1 MEKIKIGTSNL
12 EASRIAFGCMSLGG
26 GWNKNPIS
34 LEDEKKAFSAVD
46 CALENGIN
54 FFDHADIYC
63 LGKSEEVFSRILD
76 KRPKLRE
83 NLIIQSKCGINCF
96 GDIPNYDF
104 SKDYILNAVDGI
116 LKRLKTDYL
125 DILLLHRP
133 DSLVEPEEVAEAFD
147 TLVKAGKVRHFGVS
161 NHNAMQ
167 IKLLSK
173 YLNQPLIVNQLEL
186 SLANS
191 SIIDEG
197 LNVNSNINPGPMRN
211 SGTLEYCRLHDITIQ
226 AWSPLAGG
234 RLLNP
239 KIEKYKRLNIALD
252 EYSKKYGVK
261 KEAIVIDWILRHPA
275 KIQPIIGTLSTDR
288 INAICH
294 GSDIK
299 LSRAEWYNLYNLIE
313 HRKLL

>member
-1 MEKIKIGTSNL
+1 MEKIKIGNSNL

-34 LEDEKKAFSAVD
+34 LQDEYKAFAAID

-63 LGKSEEVFSRILD
+63 LGKSEEVFSKILD

-83 NLIIQSKCGINCF
+83 NLILQSKCGINNL
-96 GDIPNYDF
+96 GKTPYYDF
-104 SKDYILNAVDGI
+104 SKDYILSSVDGI
-116 LKRLKTDYL
+116 LKRLKTEYL
-125 DILLLHRP
+125 DVLLLHRP

-147 TLVKAGKVRHFGVS
+147 ILKTSGKVRHFGVS

-167 IKLLSK
+167 IRLLNK
-173 YLNQPLIVNQLEL
+173 YLNEPLIVNQLEI

-197 LNVNSNINPGPMRN
+197 LNVNSNTNPGPMRN
-211 SGTLEYCRLHDITIQ
+211 FGTLEYCRLHDITLQ

-234 RLLNP
+234 RIVDP
-239 KIEKYKRLNIALD
+239 KIEKYRKLNITLD
-252 EYSKKYGVK
+252 EYAKKYGVK
-261 KEAIVIDWILRHPA
+261 KGAIVVNWLLRHPA
-275 KIQPIIGTLSTDR
+275 KIQPIIGTRSIQR
-288 INAICH
+288 IKHICQ
-294 GSDIK
+294 SSQIK
-299 LSRAEWYNLYNLIE
+299 ISREEWYNLYNLVE

>member
-1 MEKIKIGTSNL
+1 MEKIKIGNSNL

-34 LEDEKKAFSAVD
+34 LQDEYKAFAAVD

-63 LGKSEEVFSRILD
+63 LGKSEEVFSKILD

-83 NLIIQSKCGINCF
+83 NLILQSKCGINNL
-96 GDIPNYDF
+96 GKTPYYDF
-104 SKDYILNAVDGI
+104 SKDYILSSVDGI
-116 LKRLKTDYL
+116 LKRLKTEYL
-125 DILLLHRP
+125 DVLLLHRP

-147 TLVKAGKVRHFGVS
+147 ILKTSGKVRHFGVS

-167 IKLLSK
+167 IRLLNK
-173 YLNQPLIVNQLEL
+173 YLNEPLIVNQLEI

-197 LNVNSNINPGPMRN
+197 LNVNSNTNPGPMRN
-211 SGTLEYCRLHDITIQ
+211 FGTLEYCRLYDITLQ

-234 RLLNP
+234 RIVDP
-239 KIEKYKRLNIALD
+239 KIEKYRKLNITLD
-252 EYSKKYGVK
+252 EYAKKYGVK
-261 KEAIVIDWILRHPA
+261 KGAIVV
-275 KIQPIIGTLSTDR
+275 
-288 INAICH
+288 N
-294 GSDIK
+294 
-299 LSRAEWYNLYNLIE
+299 
-313 HRKLL
+313 

>member
-1 MEKIKIGTSNL
+1 MEKMKIGTSNL

-34 LEDEKKAFSAVD
+34 LEDENKAFAAVD

-76 KRPKLRE
+76 KRPRLRE
-83 NLIIQSKCGINCF
+83 NLILQSKCGINAF
-96 GDIPNYDF
+96 AKVPHYDF

-116 LKRLKTDYL
+116 LNRLKTDYL
-125 DILLLHRP
+125 DVLLLHRP

-147 TLVKAGKVRHFGVS
+147 ILKTSGKVRHFGVS

-167 IKLLSK
+167 IKLLNK
-173 YLNQPLIVNQLEL
+173 CLNQPLIINQLEI

-191 SIIDEG
+191 GVIDEG
-197 LNVNSNINPGPMRN
+197 MNVNSNTNPGLMR
-211 SGTLEYCRLHDITIQ
+211 SFGTLEYCRLHDITPQ

-234 RLLNP
+234 RLLDDR
-239 KIEKYKRLNIALD
+239 IEKYRRLNTVLE

-261 KEAIVIDWILRHPA
+261 KGAIVIDWLLRHPA
-275 KIQPIIGTLSTDR
+275 KIQPIIGTRSIER
-288 INAICH
+288 IEGICE
-294 GSDIK
+294 GSHVK
-299 LSRAEWYNLYNLIE
+299 LTREEWYNLYNLVE
-313 HRKLL
+313 HRELL